1 VFVAPL
7 FAGENSADIGR
18 IASKHV
24 KVTVS
29 HKNIQGRN
37 KDRPVTS
44 PRHSSSEPASNND
57 AMNHVYDV
65 QNPKETKQAHGDIED
80 VDIQD
85 GMTSL
90 FRCMAPIL
98 ENPLSNCHW

>member
-1 VFVAPL
+1 MFVAPL
-7 FAGENSADIGR
+7 FAGGNSADIGR

-29 HKNIQGRN
+29 HKNLQGRN

-44 PRHSSSEPASNND
+44 PRHTCSEPSSNND

-65 QNPKETKQAHGDIED
+65 QNQKETTQAHGDIDD

-85 GMTSL
+85 GMPSL
-90 FRCMAPIL
+90 YCCMTQNL
-98 ENPLSNCHW
+98 